1 MPRPLRVVLHTDS
14 PGRGGAEISL
24 GNLLAALDAGDPAR
38 PVEPHVLGVDPGV
51 TGWIAARRP
60 GTPWSLVPRGVRGT
74 AAVAVAL
81 ARLRP
86 DVLHANLSV
95 PWACAPGLTAALAT
109 PGLRVV
115 AVQQLPLRTTR
126 LDEWLRTRALLV
138 RLDAHVAVG
147 EASGRRMEDFYALGR
162 HSVLSVPNGVPD
174 VPLPAPPARPPGSP
188 LRVVSV
194 ARLDPAKGADVLL
207 RALARVPGVEVTL
220 LGEGEWR
227 GHLAALAAELAVA
240 DRVGMPGWSEDAQRA
255 LVEYDVVVLPSRSE
269 GFPLSVA
276 EAMLAARPVVAT
288 PVGSVAELVADGATG
303 LLVPVGDDVALAT
316 ALARLRDARDLAR
329 RLGERGRE
337 VAAARHTDTVM
348 AARHRA
354 VWEGVLARPRAPR
367 ARVARPKP

>member
-24 GNLLAALDAGDPAR
+24 GNLLAALDAGDAR
-38 PVEPHVLGVDPGV
+38 PVEPHVLGVDPEV
-51 TGWIAARRP
+51 TRWIAARRR

-74 AAVAVAL
+74 AAVAAAL

-86 DVLHANLSV
+86 DILHANLSV

-126 LDEWLRTRALLV
+126 LDEWLRTRGLLV

-147 EASGRRMEDFYALGR
+147 EASGRRVEDFYALGR

-174 VPLPAPPARPPGSP
+174 VPLPAPAPRPPGAP
-188 LRVVSV
+188 LRVVSA
-194 ARLDPAKGADVLL
+194 ARLDPVKGADVLL
-207 RALARVPGVEVTL
+207 RALPRVPGVEVTL
-220 LGEGEWR
+220 LGEGGWR
-227 GHLAALAAELAVA
+227 SHLEALAAELGVA
-240 DRVGMPGWSEDAQRA
+240 DRVAMPGWSDHARQA
-255 LVEYDVVVLPSRSE
+255 LVQYDVVVLPSRSE
-269 GFPLSVA
+269 GFPLSIA

-288 PVGSVAELVADGATG
+288 PIGSVTELVTDGGTG
-303 LLVPVGDDVALAT
+303 LLVPVGDDAALAV
-316 ALARLRDARDLAR
+316 ALARLRDDRHLAR

-337 VAAARHTDTVM
+337 VAVERHTDTVM

-354 VWEGVLARPRAPR
+354 VWEEVLARPRAPR
-367 ARVARPKP
+367 VRVPQPRP